1 MLCAFLCFM
10 RVHIVV
16 LYYFAHGIA
25 CCLIFGREH
34 IHVTQ
39 DDIRQLQ
46 ACDSATSTAQVGHM
60 L

>member
-1 MLCAFLCFM
+1 MCIFM
-10 RVHIVV
+10 FHEGAYCY
-16 LYYFAHGIA
+16 LYYFAHDIA
-25 CCLIFGREH
+25 CFLIFGREH